1 MRRWPICALTL
12 GVLAAAPQSDITAW
26 LDRYDRRD
34 YAVVG
39 EARAMDIRTFSK
51 RLSDAAPRWVSA
63 AAPSAIDRRRLVAAT
78 LALEVIQPIVG
89 NAVTTEEAVA
99 RNLIEWGCRL
109 VRANPTPPP
118 SERWWHLAAVA
129 LSERLFDE
137 YFLTGYLP
145 PQITGRAAA
154 NIRARY
160 GGNRDHLA
168 HAEDRVPD
176 EPRFKLARLVT
187 TEVHIT
193 MGAWFWL
200 GQPSDVVRQAAKPFY
215 EDSVRRPDNNQRRR
229 LIGEYA
235 KLGAAAQ
242 AVRAEAHLRAG
253 ALEFRLGQ
261 FDAAVDHLRQVEPN
275 TQEPALVYLSHF
287 FRAKVHERQGDGTA
301 AEAEYRAALTA
312 VPMAQSAVSALS
324 AALFLRDARKDAYE
338 LVSASLAIRPAPV
351 DPWREY
357 WCGDCRLWPELIAR
371 LRAELR

>member
-109 VRANPTPPP
+109 VRANPTPTP

-154 NIRARY
+154 TIRAR
-160 GGNRDHLA
+160 
-168 HAEDRVPD
+168 DR
-176 EPRFKLARLVT
+176 K
-187 TEVHIT
+187 
-193 MGAWFWL
+193 
-200 GQPSDVVRQAAKPFY
+200 SVV
-215 EDSVRRPDNNQRRR
+215 
-229 LIGEYA
+229 
-235 KLGAAAQ
+235 
-242 AVRAEAHLRAG
+242 
-253 ALEFRLGQ
+253 
-261 FDAAVDHLRQVEPN
+261 
-275 TQEPALVYLSHF
+275 
-287 FRAKVHERQGDGTA
+287 
-301 AEAEYRAALTA
+301 
-312 VPMAQSAVSALS
+312 
-324 AALFLRDARKDAYE
+324 
-338 LVSASLAIRPAPV
+338 
-351 DPWREY
+351 
-357 WCGDCRLWPELIAR
+357 
-371 LRAELR
+371 